1 MAFVTRCR
9 DEVDMASGSNPF
21 LSQQL
26 SVFWYA
32 SAGAESTG
40 GFEDEL

>member
-9 DEVDMASGSNPF
+9 DEADVAGGSNPF

-32 SAGAESTG
+32 SAGAQSTG